1 MDRASISAGLLLSK
15 RLSVCLQKKANII
28 LTRTLVSDTSTVQG
42 NHHMAPTPSPPRK
55 GRSITELFDCFRNEF
70 SFKLPCNEQEKRRAF
85 HLRHDVYCAELHY
98 EPPTDAERQLE
109 YDVFDDHAI
118 HCVVEHNQTG
128 LTVGCMRVVL
138 PRFGCDLS
146 GRKLPLLTYGGQSL
160 THPSL
165 HPDSFPRENICE
177 VSRLAVHPSFRK
189 ARSNIAG
196 VKEKDIHDL
205 EAKHR
210 SLPVGLSLFFAATAI
225 VGMAKRQHVF
235 AMMEPRFARLLKI
248 SGLSFQQVG
257 DLIDYHGPRAAFYID
272 QRQAETAMHEE
283 LKPLYRHIKQQLSP
297 QLAAAMPHR
306 RRCAATTS

>member
-1 MDRASISAGLLLSK
+1 MTSASSSP
-15 RLSVCLQKKANII
+15 
-28 LTRTLVSDTSTVQG
+28 G
-42 NHHMAPTPSPPRK
+42 NE
-55 GRSITELFDCFRNEF
+55 RSITELFKSFRNEF

-98 EPPTDAERQLE
+98 EPPTDTERQLE
-109 YDVFDDHAI
+109 YDAFDDSAI
-118 HCVVEHNQTG
+118 HCVVEHNRTG

-138 PRFGCDLS
+138 IPVRGNFS
-146 GRKLPLLTYGGQSL
+146 NRKLPLLTYGGQSL

-165 HPDSFPRENICE
+165 HPDCFPKESICE

-189 ARSNIAG
+189 SRSNIAG

-205 EAKHR
+205 EVEHR

-248 SGLSFQQVG
+248 SGLKFQRVG

-272 QRQAETAMHEE
+272 QQQAEAEMHEE
-283 LKPLYRHIKQQLSP
+283 LKPLYRHIKQQLAP

-306 RRCAATTS
+306 RLATTTS